1 MPPKKTAAAASGIT
15 TTRSGDRVIEA
26 SVRADGSIRPE
37 RKVRQGY
44 TPAEDVASYKNERA
58 ETFRSHQ
65 YGHKDY
71 VPPGLTLSTEKK
83 KKGGEGGQ
91 VMGVGQED
99 PEKKARVL
107 VKKIKAAK
115 ELKERM
121 EKGDKLAANQVAKI
135 QMLETFEK
143 ELAALNLGGE
153 DKE

>member
-1 MPPKKTAAAASGIT
+1 
-15 TTRSGDRVIEA
+15 
-26 SVRADGSIRPE
+26 
-37 RKVRQGY
+37 
-44 TPAEDVASYKNERA
+44 
-58 ETFRSHQ
+58 
-65 YGHKDY
+65 
-71 VPPGLTLSTEKK
+71 
-83 KKGGEGGQ
+83 
-91 VMGVGQED
+91 MGVGQED